1 MRASRKAAVDAALT
15 EDIAHI
21 GALKRLT
28 RAGMGGCQGRYC
40 GTLLAEMV
48 ARNPARPPRALDE
61 HAWFAPS
68 VSVQADADRGDRG
81 RLLEAIDRE
90 GR

>member
-1 MRASRKAAVDAALT
+1 VRKADVDAALA

-40 GTLLAEMV
+40 GTLLAEMA
-48 ARNPARPPRALDE
+48 ARRSERALDE

-68 VSVQADADRGDRG
+68 APFKPTPIAAVAG
-81 RLLEAIDRE
+81 RPE
-90 GR
+90 GAED